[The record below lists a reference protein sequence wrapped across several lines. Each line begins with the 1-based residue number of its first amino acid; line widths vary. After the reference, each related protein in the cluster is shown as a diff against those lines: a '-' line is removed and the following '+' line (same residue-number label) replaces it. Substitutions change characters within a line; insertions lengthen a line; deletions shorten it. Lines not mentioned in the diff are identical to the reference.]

1 MICRILILFFIA
13 ILSLNAETI
22 DKAELEKKL
31 NYILDLESLE
41 RKEYLEQ
48 LPQQELEALLSY
60 IKYKYIQKDKNIESV
75 FQIYDIVSNQKG
87 IELSQKRLNNLLW
100 VIGITLFL
108 FSSFVSYVF
117 IQQNK
122 ILKHLEKQSK

>member
-13 ILSLNAETI
+13 ILSLNAETT

-48 LPQQELEALLSY
+48 LPQQELETLLSY

-122 ILKHLEKQSK
+122 ILKHIEKQSK